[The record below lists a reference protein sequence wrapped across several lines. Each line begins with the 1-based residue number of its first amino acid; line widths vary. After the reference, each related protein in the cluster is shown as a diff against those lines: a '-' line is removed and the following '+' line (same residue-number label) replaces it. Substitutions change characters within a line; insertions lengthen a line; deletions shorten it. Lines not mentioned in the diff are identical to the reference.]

1 METVFQG
8 VAQLSGD
15 WRAWLVAGL
24 VALKALHAVWCSFRC
39 PVANGILSPTE
50 AQIAAARARNHA
62 PPPEYLAIMLGGMGL
77 AIGGLYFLHSEIYG
91 PLALGALVIGIF
103 MFSTEPNR
111 LSVRSAMMQV
121 FAADGESQD
130 RLALARERLKIAHRN
145 RALIEAGIAAVV
157 LALLLYI

>member
-24 VALKALHAVWCSFRC
+24 VALKALYAVWCSFRC
-39 PVANGILSPTE
+39 PVANGLAAPSD
-50 AQIAAARARNHA
+50 AQIEIARANHYA
-62 PPPEYLAIMLGGMGL
+62 PPPTYLAIMLGGMGL
-77 AIGGLYFLHSEIYG
+77 AIGGLYFLHSETYG

-111 LSVRSAMMQV
+111 LSVRNAMMQV
-121 FAADGESQD
+121 FAATGSSED

-157 LALLLYI
+157 LALLLYM